1 MLNAVLMRYIRR
13 YLAKRNY
20 VLCHAH
26 DLKFDDKYL
35 DKREF
40 RYILW
45 INSVYEKIRN
55 VPGHIV
61 ELGVARGRNS
71 ILFANLIEMNG
82 ESHLRHYYG
91 FDTFSG
97 YTEEDLNRDTHL
109 PADYWADLSADFVR
123 GRIRQAGFEK
133 TCTLVEGD
141 LMETLPAFLTQSPK
155 FSASLVYVDCNA
167 YRPSLFAM
175 QTLKNH
181 IAPGGVICID
191 ELRQGGE
198 TEALIEFCR
207 DQGLEYRKDT
217 TPFTVPAY
225 AVVP

>member
-1 MLNAVLMRYIRR
+1 MLMRLIRR
-13 YLAKRNY
+13 YLARQGFSI
-20 VLCHAH
+20 CHAQ
-26 DLKFDDKYL
+26 DLRFDDKYL

-55 VPGHIV
+55 IPGHVV

-71 ILFANLIEMNG
+71 ILFANLIEMYG

-91 FDTFSG
+91 FDTFYG
-97 YTEEDLNRDTHL
+97 YAEEDLKRDKHL
-109 PADYWADLSADFVR
+109 SADYWAELSSEFAR
-123 GRIRQAGFEK
+123 GRISRAGFGK

-141 LMETLPAFLTQSPK
+141 IMETLPDFLRK
-155 FSASLVYVDCNA
+155 FPNFRASLVYVDCNA

-175 QTLKNH
+175 QQLKDF
-181 IAPGGVICID
+181 IVPGGVICID

-198 TEALIEFCR
+198 TQALIEFCR
-207 DQGLEYRKDT
+207 EHGLEYRKDES
-217 TPFTVPAY
+217 PFTVPAY
-225 AVVP
+225 TVLR